1 MTRPNFFI
9 LGAPKC
15 GTTSMYEYL
24 RQHPDIFMPD
34 VKEPHFFGR
43 DFTHPP
49 HRCIRDEATYFG
61 LFADAGNAKRVGEG
75 SVWYLYSKQAAREIH
90 EFDATVRLLVMLR
103 NPVDM
108 LWSLHAQ
115 YLRNCNEEIVDF
127 EEALAAE
134 PDRREGRR
142 IPKGAHFAPG
152 LLYREAVTFSPQLR
166 RYFEYFPRKQVHV
179 IIFDDLKRDPA
190 RVYRDT
196 LSFLDVDT
204 EFVADF
210 DVFNP
215 TGRIQHWPLQR
226 YVKTHPTFHRFI
238 MMVTPQAL
246 RRWFGE
252 TMRPLTSPIPRPES
266 MDAELRA
273 RLQAEFAPEVE
284 ELSQLLNRDL
294 SYWCR
299 GD

>member
-9 LGAPKC
+9 VGAPKC

-24 RQHPDIFMPD
+24 RQHPEIYMPN

-43 DFTHPP
+43 DLTHPP
-49 HRCIRDEATYFG
+49 RRCIRDEADYFG
-61 LFADAGNAKRVGEG
+61 LFADTGNAKRVGEG

-90 EFDATVRLLVMLR
+90 TYDPSVKIIMMLR

-115 YLRNCNEEIVDF
+115 YLRNCNEEIIDF

-152 LLYREAVTFSPQLR
+152 LLYRETVTFSPQLR
-166 RYFEYFPRKQVHV
+166 RYFEYFPGEQVHV
-179 IIFDDLKRDPA
+179 IIFDEFKGDTA
-190 RVYRDT
+190 SVYRDA
-196 LSFLDVDT
+196 LAFLDVDT
-204 EFVADF
+204 EFVADL

-215 TGRIQHWPLQR
+215 TGRIQHWALQR

-238 MMVTPQAL
+238 KMVSPQAL

-252 TMRPLTSPIPRPES
+252 RLRPHTKPIPRPKS

-273 RLQAEFAPEVE
+273 RLQGEFASEVD
-284 ELSQLLNRDL
+284 ELGRLINRDL

-299 GD
+299 AN